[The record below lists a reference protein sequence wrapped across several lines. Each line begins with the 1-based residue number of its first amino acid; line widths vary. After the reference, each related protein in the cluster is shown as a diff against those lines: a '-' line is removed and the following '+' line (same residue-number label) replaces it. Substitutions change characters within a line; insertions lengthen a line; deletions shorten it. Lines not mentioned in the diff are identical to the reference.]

1 MVTVELEM
9 SVADCRTLYTAVC
22 DAINAWPGSP
32 ARPPEE
38 QVQMRQL
45 KYFLF
50 SILAEASLDEWKK
63 VAATLLALPKKLGK
77 DKANIPNQITAVK
90 RVVDKENNI

>member
-1 MVTVELEM
+1 MITIELEM

-32 ARPPEE
+32 ARPAEE
-38 QVQMRQL
+38 QEKMRQL

-50 SILAEASLDEWKK
+50 SILAEASLE
-63 VAATLLALPKKLGK
+63 
-77 DKANIPNQITAVK
+77 
-90 RVVDKENNI
+90 E

>member
-1 MVTVELEM
+1 MMTVELEM

-32 ARPPEE
+32 ARPAEE

-63 VAATLLALPKKLGK
+63 LAATLLALPKKLSK
-77 DKANIPNQITAVK
+77 DKANIPSQITAVK
-90 RVVDKENNI
+90 RAVDKESNI

>member
-32 ARPPEE
+32 ARPAEE
-38 QVQMRQL
+38 QVQMQQL
-45 KYFLF
+45 KYFL
-50 SILAEASLDEWKK
+50 
-63 VAATLLALPKKLGK
+63 V
-77 DKANIPNQITAVK
+77 
-90 RVVDKENNI
+90 

>member
-1 MVTVELEM
+1 MMTVELEM

-50 SILAEASLDEWKK
+50 SILAEASLDE
-63 VAATLLALPKKLGK
+63 
-77 DKANIPNQITAVK
+77 
-90 RVVDKENNI
+90 

>member
-32 ARPPEE
+32 ARPAEE
-38 QVQMRQL
+38 QVQMQQL

-50 SILAEASLDEWKK
+50 SILAEASLDE
-63 VAATLLALPKKLGK
+63 
-77 DKANIPNQITAVK
+77 
-90 RVVDKENNI
+90 

>member
-1 MVTVELEM
+1 MEM

-32 ARPPEE
+32 ARPAEE
-38 QVQMRQL
+38 QEKMRQL

-50 SILAEASLDEWKK
+50 SILAEASLEEWSKK
-63 VAATLLALPKKLGK
+63 AAVMLKGVPKKHVK
-77 DKANIPNQITAVK
+77 VMANIQSPIMDVK
-90 RVVDKENNI
+90 DPGGKVSKL